1 MTTKTGQGNEAED
14 IKGLSAD
21 QPMAERLPSQCQG
34 DTAPGGAGSG
44 GGINNTLLVNIA
56 AINSK
61 RQPFQLF
68 IIV

>member
-1 MTTKTGQGNEAED
+1 
-14 IKGLSAD
+14 
-21 QPMAERLPSQCQG
+21 MAERLPSQCQG

-56 AINSK
+56 GINSK
-61 RQPFQLF
+61 RQLFQLF